1 MLTKIY
7 LGVVG
12 TALGFYLLS
21 SFAGWEFGSTK
32 LSSSPPSD
40 QSSSSGRSGGG
51 GFFFGG
57 GGGYGGG
64 K

>member
-7 LGVVG
+7 LGLAG
-12 TALGFYLLS
+12 AALGFYLLS
-21 SFAGWEFGSTK
+21 TFAGWEFGSRK
-32 LSSSPPSD
+32 YSSKPP
-40 QSSSSGRSGGG
+40 SSSSSRRSGGGG

-57 GGGYGGG
+57 GYGGG

>member
-7 LGVVG
+7 MGLGIF
-12 TALGFYLLS
+12 ALGFYAFSTFL
-21 SFAGWEFGSTK
+21 GWEFGSTK
-32 LSSSPPSD
+32 LSSTPPS
-40 QSSSSGRSGGG
+40 SYTSSGRSSGGG

-57 GGGYGGG
+57 GGYGGG